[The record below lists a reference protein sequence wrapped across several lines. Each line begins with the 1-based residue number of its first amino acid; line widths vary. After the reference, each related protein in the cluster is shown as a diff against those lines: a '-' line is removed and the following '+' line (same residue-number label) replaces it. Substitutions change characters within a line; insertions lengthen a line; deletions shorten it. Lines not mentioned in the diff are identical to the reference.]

1 MYKGKKIKDKGKS
14 VLVIAFFCVLGLTGS
29 AFAQKQTPPAGGK
42 PKPFVFPKQ
51 EVYTLPNGIKVTLVP
66 YGSVPKVAVQATIYA
81 GTKDDAKGKKAVSD
95 MVAQML
101 KEGTKTRTA
110 DQIAREAAEMGGGI
124 STGSGTDSTT
134 ISGEVLSEFGPQFVT
149 LVADLMQNPEFKLDS
164 LERLRATKLRNLAV
178 ARTQAGNQ
186 AWSKFREVIF
196 PDHPYGKI
204 DPTDDE
210 VKGYTMD
217 DIRDFYSKNYGA
229 SRTVLYVV
237 GKFDAATV
245 KQAISKAFGGWTRGT
260 ASTRNVPNVSAKRSF
275 TLIDRPGSPQST
287 IYLGMPAPAISDAD
301 YAKFVVMDSILAG
314 SFGSRI
320 TANIRENKGY
330 TYSPGSFIWN
340 RFKTGY
346 WVQNADVTTQFTGAS
361 IKEILYEIER
371 MRSEPVTD
379 KELNG
384 IKSYLIGLYVLQN
397 SARTGVI
404 GQLESMNYNE
414 LDRASLDNYVSRLSA
429 VTTADVQEMAKKYL
443 VQDKMTIVVVGDK
456 AKIAE
461 QVKPYEK

>member
-1 MYKGKKIKDKGKS
+1 MFKFQIRNS
-14 VLVIAFFCVLGLTGS
+14 RSAWSIALAVLLFASFAGS
-29 AFAQKQTPPAGGK
+29 ISAQKQTPPAGGK
-42 PKPFVFPKQ
+42 PKSFVFPKQ
-51 EVYTLPNGIKVTLVP
+51 EVYKLPNGMTVTLVP

-110 DQIAREAAEMGGGI
+110 DQIAREAAEMGGSI
-124 STGSGTDSTT
+124 STGSGTDSTSV
-134 ISGEVLSEFGPQFVT
+134 SGEVLSEFGPQFLT

-217 DIRDFYSKNYGA
+217 DIRSFYSQNYGA
-229 SRTVLYVV
+229 SRTALYVV
-237 GKFDAATV
+237 GKFDTAAI
-245 KQAISKAFGGWTRGT
+245 KRAISKAFGGWTRGT
-260 ASTRNVPNVSAKRSF
+260 SSTRNVPNVNAKRSF
-275 TLIDRPGSPQST
+275 TLIDRPDSPQST
-287 IYLGMPAPAISDAD
+287 IYLGMPGPAMSDAD

-320 TANIRENKGY
+320 TANIREDKGY
-330 TYSPGSFIWN
+330 TYSPSSFLWN

-361 IKEILYEIER
+361 IKEILFEIER

-414 LDRASLDNYVSRLSA
+414 LDRASLDNYVQRLSA
-429 VTTADVQEMAKKYL
+429 VTAADVQEMAKKYL
-443 VQDKMTIVVVGDK
+443 VDYKMTIVVVGDK
-456 AKIAE
+456 AKIAD
-461 QVKPYEK
+461 QVKLYEK